1 MGRRLNLGRAFVLP
15 ISCKLLTAA
24 AVGLA
29 LLGRSAPARASACC
43 GEGHGIGQRL
53 ASAERAAVTTSARL
67 QGRIGA
73 WGSDGEFTAIDDG
86 SHDRELRL
94 DAGWVVKVGA
104 AEVGMV
110 IPLVFTW
117 RELGDAASS
126 GGGIGDVQGFGR
138 YPIIPVEGRGW
149 LPGIAL
155 TLSAIA
161 PTGRPAGQAEDTLGA
176 EATGIGVAEVRPG
189 ITLEKTWYTGW
200 FIAVAGSVG
209 LRTASYAGE
218 VEVQSAPRWQ
228 VLAAAGPSWPSGF
241 SFALGAL
248 FEAEAGPTI
257 DGNATGDSR
266 RRTAALAFAA
276 YDLDERWTVVG
287 ALQSDL
293 PISELGQGETV
304 STSGSLGLRFAWG
317 QEH

>member
-1 MGRRLNLGRAFVLP
+1 VGRRILF
-15 ISCKLLTAA
+15 KLVAA
-24 AVGLA
+24 SAVGLA
-29 LLGRSAPARASACC
+29 LLGRAGPARASACC

-53 ASAERAAVTTSARL
+53 TSAERAAVTTVARF

-73 WGSDGEFTAIDDG
+73 WTSDAEFAPLEGG

-94 DAGWVVKVGA
+94 DAAWIVRVGEFEVGA
-104 AEVGMV
+104 M
-110 IPLVFTW
+110 IPLVYTW
-117 RELGDAASS
+117 RELGDASSS
-126 GGGIGDVQGFGR
+126 GGGVGDVQGFGR

-161 PTGRPAGQAEDTLGA
+161 PTGRPPSEADDTLGA

-189 ITLEKTWYTGW
+189 ITLEKTWISGW
-200 FIAVAGSVG
+200 FVAVAGSVG
-209 LRTASYAGE
+209 LRTASYAAGAR
-218 VEVQSAPRWQ
+218 VQSAPRWQ

-248 FEAEAGPTI
+248 FEADAGTSF
-257 DGNATGDSR
+257 DGQSTDDPR

-276 YDLDERWTVVG
+276 YDIDDRWTVVG

-293 PISELGQGETV
+293 PIDALGQRETV
-304 STSGSLGLRFAWG
+304 STAGSLGLRFAWG
-317 QEH
+317 QEN